1 VCVCVFVCGCV
12 ARLAERMGLASGML
26 GRAAGAD
33 SCAAGA
39 LSCAAGALSYRI
51 PLSY

>member
-1 VCVCVFVCGCV
+1 VSVCLFVCRCV

-26 GRAAGAD
+26 GRAAGA
-33 SCAAGA
+33 
-39 LSCAAGALSYRI
+39 LSYRI

>member
-1 VCVCVFVCGCV
+1 VCQFVCSCV
-12 ARLAERMGLASGML
+12 ACLAGRMSLASGML

-39 LSCAAGALSYRI
+39 LSYRI

>member
-1 VCVCVFVCGCV
+1 VCVCVCLCV
-12 ARLAERMGLASGML
+12 ACLAERMGLASGML

-39 LSCAAGALSYRI
+39 LSYRI
-51 PLSY
+51 PLSC